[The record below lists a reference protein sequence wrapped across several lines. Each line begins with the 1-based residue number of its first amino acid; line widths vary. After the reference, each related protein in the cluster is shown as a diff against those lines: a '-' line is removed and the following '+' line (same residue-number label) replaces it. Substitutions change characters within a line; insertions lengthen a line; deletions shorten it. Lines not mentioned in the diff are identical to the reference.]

1 MNAVTKPQAAPQIN
15 KAEVLSVWYL
25 ICDGGNYSGTLDRDF
40 SGKAALS
47 EALIPS
53 IRKVACMIAASRHD
67 FTQRSPSQFTE
78 EADWFAARILVLQAR
93 SFRLDVSL
101 LDMLALANNR
111 AKTFADKHGLN
122 FTPAAAHLSLH
133 AGRPEAMLIMEIP
146 FGGEQDVE
154 CEGLVTNSQK
164 MNQQVRG
171 FNFA

>member
-1 MNAVTKPQAAPQIN
+1 MNAVTKPQAVTQLN
-15 KAEVLSVWYL
+15 TAEVLSVWYL
-25 ICDGGNYSGTLDRDF
+25 ICDGDSYNGTLDRDF

-93 SFRLDVSL
+93 SFHLDVSL
-101 LDMLALANNR
+101 LDMLALANSR
-111 AKTFADKHGLN
+111 AKNFAKKHGLD
-122 FTPAAAHLSLH
+122 FTPATVHLSLH
-133 AGRPEAMLIMEIP
+133 AGRPEAMLIMETP
-146 FGGEQDVE
+146 FGAEQEVA
-154 CEGLVTNSQK
+154 CEGLVANSQK
-164 MNQQVRG
+164 INQQVYG